1 MASTSKRS
9 RPVSASPPAETLSKE
24 ERRFHKKAKK
34 AELAALGQ
42 AATASSEIVEEP
54 EVVEKEHKKTR
65 KVRLPP
71 LCRLGPLAAR
81 QLTFLFI
88 VVFLQ
93 VAAVEE
99 SDVEEEEPVKA
110 TKEERRKRKE
120 ERKVA
125 AMLGVQVADEPAL
138 KKHKT
143 SVDTLPLATLR

>member
-1 MASTSKRS
+1 MLFRS
-9 RPVSASPPAETLSKE
+9 
-24 ERRFHKKAKK
+24 
-34 AELAALGQ
+34 
-42 AATASSEIVEEP
+42 
-54 EVVEKEHKKTR
+54 
-65 KVRLPP
+65 
-71 LCRLGPLAAR
+71 LGPLAAR